1 MRALEFHC
9 RTSIAINTK
18 SSITI
23 VQRTQ
28 KVLGWNAREI
38 FRSKFEMFKSHLYN
52 SMVGDPAV
60 ACHCNFGILEFS
72 LLSILTVS
80 QQLKHVFCS
89 TIYQFDIQ
97 ASKMRSTHFQIF
109 LLISQKHSEFRKE
122 HKFAWFTW
130 TQEKE
135 NKTTPTDNF
144 ACSHVTQY
152 SSCRS
157 TVQLVMS
164 DWRMAEPAH
173 IVARTMAWEELAA
186 ASSSWC

>member
-38 FRSKFEMFKSHLYN
+38 FRSKFVMFKSHLYN
-52 SMVGDPAV
+52 SMVGGPAV

-122 HKFAWFTW
+122 NTNLLDLLERKR
-130 TQEKE
+130 K
-135 NKTTPTDNF
+135 KTKQHQPTILLVHT
-144 ACSHVTQY
+144 SH
-152 SSCRS
+152 S
-157 TVQLVMS
+157 TVRADRQFN
-164 DWRMAEPAH
+164 W
-173 IVARTMAWEELAA
+173 
-186 ASSSWC
+186 